1 MRKRGV
7 SDRGPA
13 DGERLI
19 ESGFNV
25 TFTIRLFMHV
35 KEVGSIFRKKG
46 ESVRICGEGLPLEA
60 YTLQGQHAIPQP
72 H

>member
-1 MRKRGV
+1 M
-7 SDRGPA
+7 
-13 DGERLI
+13 I

-46 ESVRICGEGLPLEA
+46 ESVRICGEHGA
-60 YTLQGQHAIPQP
+60 YVNISEENRADNDHFGWTL
-72 H
+72 